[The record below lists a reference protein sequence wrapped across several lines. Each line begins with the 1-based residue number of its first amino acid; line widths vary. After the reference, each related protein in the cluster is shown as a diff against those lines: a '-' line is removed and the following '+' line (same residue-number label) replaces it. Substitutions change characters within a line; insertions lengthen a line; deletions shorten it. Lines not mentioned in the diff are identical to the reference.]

1 MRVIII
7 GILLLVCMPSFASKP
22 KQRDINTCVEAIRY
36 IYGSHTIYK
45 FKQQA
50 IMNGRKHL
58 SFVIVPM
65 DRKGDMMFGNDA
77 DKWDYGK
84 QRSAKCI
91 LKGKTLIGVY

>member
-1 MRVIII
+1 MRVLII
-7 GILLLVCMPSFASKP
+7 GILLVVCMSSFASKP

-50 IMNGRKHL
+50 TMNGIKHL
-58 SFVIVPM
+58 TFTIVPM

-77 DKWDYGK
+77 DKWDYAK
-84 QRSAKCI
+84 QKSAKCL
-91 LKGKTLIGVY
+91 LKKSALMGVY